1 MTERVPIREA
11 AARLGVSADT
21 IRRRLKSGEL
31 AGQKER
37 TPQGY
42 TWLVEVPFTI
52 EPPPRPDASPEP
64 PAAPPAEPAPD
75 QTTAPAAEVRRLE
88 QLVDVLQTELEAR
101 RREVEQLHIVLSQQ
115 ARALALPAPQET
127 PMQATQA
134 PRQPPTQDHLSW
146 WQRLRRHLGS
156 A

>member
-11 AARLGVSADT
+11 AGRLGVSPDT

-31 AGQKER
+31 TGQKEQI
-37 TPQGY
+37 PQGF

-64 PAAPPAEPAPD
+64 SPAPAADLAPD
-75 QTTAPAAEVRRLE
+75 QPTAPAAEVRRLE
-88 QLVDVLQTELEAR
+88 QLVEVLQTELEAR

-115 ARALALPAPQET
+115 ARALALPAPHEAPPAADESPRQT
-127 PMQATQA
+127 PMQ
-134 PRQPPTQDHLSW
+134 DHRTW
-146 WQRLRRHLGS
+146 WQRLRGRLGS

>member
-1 MTERVPIREA
+1 MAGEWVTIKEA
-11 AARLGVSADT
+11 AGRLGVSPDT

-31 AGQKER
+31 TGQKEQ
-37 TPQGY
+37 TPQGF

-52 EPPPRPDASPEP
+52 EPPPRPDTPSEP
-64 PAAPPAEPAPD
+64 PGPPPPADAAPNQA
-75 QTTAPAAEVRRLE
+75 TAPAAEVRRLE
-88 QLVDVLQTELEAR
+88 QLVEVLQTEIEAR

-127 PMQATQA
+127 PATEPPTHP
-134 PRQPPTQDHLSW
+134 PRQNRSSW
-146 WQRLRRHLGS
+146 WQRLRSRLGS

>member
-11 AARLGVSADT
+11 AARIGVSADT

-37 TPQGY
+37 TPQGF

-64 PAAPPAEPAPD
+64 SPAPAADLAPD
-75 QTTAPAAEVRRLE
+75 QPTAPAAEVRRLE
-88 QLVDVLQTELEAR
+88 QLVEVLQTELEAR

-115 ARALALPAPQET
+115 ARALALPAPHEAPPAADESPRQT
-127 PMQATQA
+127 PMQ
-134 PRQPPTQDHLSW
+134 DHRTW
-146 WQRLRRHLGS
+146 WQRLRGRLGS